1 MVLSP
6 HGHSFHCLQRS
17 VSSKGLKMRLSDLLI
32 RTLIDDATQRRLQ
45 KEGKEITGF
54 RGLLRVFPG
63 HFHKPTLYNP
73 LGLLAGVGFTVGL
86 FNPWWHATVR
96 EGRYAIDAYAFFL
109 SHNLP
114 IEGMKY
120 IIETPVPVVVILLLG
135 LLVYLFIAFWGSTMA
150 GKKGS
155 LYVALG
161 GLLMLIYTAGFYGT
175 LLFGCHRIDQPVSGE
190 FIIYQDMAKVNV
202 HTYFLPSYYFAIGA
216 AILCLL
222 SSLVHGWIP
231 IRLYSRKEGVKEE

>member
-1 MVLSP
+1 
-6 HGHSFHCLQRS
+6 
-17 VSSKGLKMRLSDLLI
+17 MRLSDLLI
-32 RTLIDDATQRRLQ
+32 RILIDDATRRRLQ

-54 RGLLRVFPG
+54 RGLLRVFPW

-73 LGLLAGVGFTVGL
+73 LGLLAGVGFIVSL
-86 FNPWWHATVR
+86 FNPWWHASVR
-96 EGRYAIDAYAFFL
+96 EGRYTIDAYAFFL

-135 LLVYLFIAFWGSTMA
+135 LLVYLFIAFWGSTIA

-155 LYVALG
+155 LYVASSG
-161 GLLMLIYTAGFYGT
+161 VLMLIYTAGFYGT
-175 LLFGCHRIDQPVSGE
+175 LLFGCHRIDQLVSGE

-202 HTYFLPSYYFAIGA
+202 HTYFLPSYYWAIGA
-216 AILCLL
+216 AIICLL
-222 SSLVHGWIP
+222 SSLIHGWVS
-231 IRLYSRKEGVKEE
+231 IRLYSRKREIEKE

>member
-6 HGHSFHCLQRS
+6 HGHSFHCLQHR

-32 RTLIDDATQRRLQ
+32 RTLIDDSTQRRLQ
-45 KEGKEITGF
+45 EEGKEIKGF

-63 HFHKPTLYNP
+63 HFHNPTLYNP
-73 LGLLAGVGFTVGL
+73 LGLLAGVGFTAGL
-86 FNPWWHATVR
+86 FNPWWHATIR

-155 LYVALG
+155 LYVASS

-175 LLFGCHRIDQPVSGE
+175 LLFGCHRIDRPVSGE
-190 FIIYQDMAKVNV
+190 FIIYQDMAKVIV
-202 HTYFLPSYYFAIGA
+202 HTYFLPSYYLAIGA
-216 AILCLL
+216 GILCLL

-231 IRLYSRKEGVKEE
+231 IRLYSGKKGVKEE